1 MCKNGES
8 PSFNGVYF
16 IPRLTT
22 NIMSIGQLD
31 EIGYKID
38 IDAGMMK
45 IRESGGVLLTKV
57 KREVNHLYVL
67 HLKFTQSTCLAVRGC
82 GDEVAWCWYE
92 RFRHVNMAA
101 LRKLAREDFSQDLER
116 LLLNTSVSPK
126 YLPNYDWVVDF
137 CA

>member
-8 PSFNGVYF
+8 RSFNGVYF

-45 IRESGGVLLTKV
+45 IWESGGVLLTKV

-67 HLKFTQSTCLAVRGC
+67 HLKFTQSTCL
-82 GDEVAWCWYE
+82 
-92 RFRHVNMAA
+92 
-101 LRKLAREDFSQDLER
+101 
-116 LLLNTSVSPK
+116 
-126 YLPNYDWVVDF
+126 VV
-137 CA
+137 